1 MYQTCIKRVLDV
13 LCAGLFLLLFFWV
26 YLILAVLIFVD
37 DPGPVTFS
45 QKRVGRDKKFFQLH
59 KFRSMK
65 RNAPRDVPTHL
76 LTDPERYI
84 TRFGRFLRRSSL
96 DELPQ
101 VWDIFVGNMSVV
113 GPRPAL
119 WNQDDLVAERDRLEV
134 NGCRPGLTG
143 WAQINGRDELAIEE
157 KARLDGEYAAALRQG
172 GWTAFRMDL
181 RCFFGTF
188 LPVFRGDGYLEG
200 SRKGQNEQHKEP

>member
-1 MYQTCIKRVLDV
+1 MKQDRRH
-13 LCAGLFLLLFFWV
+13 
-26 YLILAVLIFVD
+26 LILAVLIFVD

-143 WAQINGRDELAIEE
+143 WAQTLPPSARGAGPPSAWICAASSAPSCRSSGATVIWRAPGRGRTSSTKSREVI
-157 KARLDGEYAAALRQG
+157 
-172 GWTAFRMDL
+172 GWVRYWLSPA
-181 RCFFGTF
+181 
-188 LPVFRGDGYLEG
+188 
-200 SRKGQNEQHKEP
+200 